1 MASTDPAEGSDTT
14 PSGPTGAPE
23 PAPAPTRA
31 HPTDLDLRG
40 ETRWPVTAAIGVA
53 VALRLLL
60 PDQLT
65 PGPEWL
71 VPVMLAVL
79 ALVLQ
84 VLDPDL
90 RRRRT
95 HERRWRGFTI
105 ALIAAVSVVNLVS
118 LGLLIRELLRG
129 VDATGRSLVFSAIS
143 IWAVNV
149 IAFALWY
156 WELDTGGPRARRR
169 HRRHDRSGAIGHADF
184 LFPQDAQEAITFH
197 AVRTVH
203 QRGRNARSHERWA
216 PTFTDYLYTSFTN
229 ATAFSPTDTMPLSV
243 RAKLLMLVQSAASL
257 ITIALVAARAVNIL
271 G

>member
-1 MASTDPAEGSDTT
+1 MAATEPAEGPDTT

-23 PAPAPTRA
+23 PTAARPS
-31 HPTDLDLRG
+31 HQDLDLRG
-40 ETRWPVTAAIGVA
+40 ETRWPVTAAIVVA

-71 VPVMLAVL
+71 VPAMLAVL
-79 ALVLQ
+79 AIVLQ

-105 ALIAAVSVVNLVS
+105 ALIAAVSAVNLVS

-129 VDATGRSLVFSAIS
+129 VEATGRSLVFSAIS

-149 IAFALWY
+149 IAFALWF

-169 HRRHDRSGAIGHADF
+169 HRHHDRVNAIGHADF
-184 LFPQDAQEAITFH
+184 LFPQDAQDTVTFH

-216 PTFTDYLYTSFTN
+216 PTFTDYLYVSFTN